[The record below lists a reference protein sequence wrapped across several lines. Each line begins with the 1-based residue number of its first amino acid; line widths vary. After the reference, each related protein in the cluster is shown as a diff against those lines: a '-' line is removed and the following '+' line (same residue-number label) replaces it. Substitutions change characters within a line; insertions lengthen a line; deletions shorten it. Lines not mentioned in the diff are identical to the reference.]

1 MDPKK
6 NDSGRD
12 MTVNDLISAISMT
25 EYPQY
30 ILDALSRIQGWMR
43 DSINAPA
50 NRGIDPFCSR
60 ARRRTTRAPA
70 WTRSLRALRSWRST
84 ST

>member
-30 ILDALSRIQGWMR
+30 ILDALSRIQG
-43 DSINAPA
+43 
-50 NRGIDPFCSR
+50 
-60 ARRRTTRAPA
+60 
-70 WTRSLRALRSWRST
+70 
-84 ST
+84 